1 MFEMCHGSTKE
12 KNERKRKRRAK
23 EKEDVLD
30 STPKFHTINHRILN
44 IGSNKTTKIGEMF
57 HDHPKKNDLV
67 VHNNTRRTFIK
78 MWDQMKNCIALCN
91 LSFHKLGNNLCP
103 FFSSLCPFLSSFLI
117 AVLSCSELWAN
128 LFHFPSFLVAVL
140 SCNKGVRHTVALPF
154 TLKSI
159 LRQKKNYGNS
169 NISPCKNIIFKKS
182 SKRNQNT
189 SRYYNSIANLKF
201 QHKLLYHLSKILI

>member
-1 MFEMCHGSTKE
+1 
-12 KNERKRKRRAK
+12 
-23 EKEDVLD
+23 
-30 STPKFHTINHRILN
+30 
-44 IGSNKTTKIGEMF
+44 MF

-103 FFSSLCPFLSSFLI
+103 FFSSLFPFLSSLQQ
-117 AVLSCSELWAN
+117 C
-128 LFHFPSFLVAVL
+128 FLVVNFGQTFSISL
-140 SCNKGVRHTVALPF
+140 PFLQRCFLVTRGCVTLWPLPF
-154 TLKSI
+154 TSKSI

-169 NISPCKNIIFKKS
+169 NISPFKKIIFKKS

-189 SRYYNSIANLKF
+189 SRYYIIPQLISSFNTSHNIIFQKSLYKNRPITQEPKSLKLVYSVMILNLNTIS
-201 QHKLLYHLSKILI
+201 LPWALYLIW